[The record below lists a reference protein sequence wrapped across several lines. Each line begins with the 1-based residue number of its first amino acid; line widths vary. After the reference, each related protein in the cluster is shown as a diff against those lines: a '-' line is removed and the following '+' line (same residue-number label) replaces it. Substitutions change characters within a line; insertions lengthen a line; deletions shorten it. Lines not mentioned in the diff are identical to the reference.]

1 MLHHPELTVI
11 IEQSNQTPEQDRT
24 NEGQQKLMTINAPPN
39 YVVASICQ
47 IQTDTQRQQANI
59 VSIPAQDLA

>member
-39 YVVASICQ
+39 
-47 IQTDTQRQQANI
+47 
-59 VSIPAQDLA
+59 

>member
-24 NEGQQKLMTINAPPN
+24 NEGQQTLMTINAPPN
-39 YVVASICQ
+39 YVVASTCQ

-59 VSIPAQDLA
+59 ASIPAQDLA